1 MTREKLLEKAIQI
14 ATIAHQK
21 QVDKAGKPYIEHSLR
36 VMNNLKTIEEKIVG
50 VLHDVVE
57 DSDFTLLQLKELG
70 FPEEIIHS
78 IDAITKRPQEDYQA
92 YLQRVISNPVAV
104 KVKIADMKDNMNLNR
119 ISNPTEKDYQRL
131 KKYQANLPK
140 LLESINKKS
149 NQN

>member
-1 MTREKLLEKAIQI
+1 MTREKFLEKAIEI

-21 QVDKAGKPYIEHSLR
+21 QVDKAGKPYIEHPLR
-36 VMNNLKTIEEKIVG
+36 VMNNLKTTEEKIVG

-70 FPEEIIHS
+70 FPEEIINA
-78 IDAITKRPQEDYQA
+78 IDAITKRPKEDYQV
-92 YLQRVISNPVAV
+92 YLQRVISNPLAV
-104 KVKIADMKDNMNLNR
+104 KVKIADMKDNMNINR

-140 LLESINKKS
+140 LLESLNLKS
-149 NQN
+149 N